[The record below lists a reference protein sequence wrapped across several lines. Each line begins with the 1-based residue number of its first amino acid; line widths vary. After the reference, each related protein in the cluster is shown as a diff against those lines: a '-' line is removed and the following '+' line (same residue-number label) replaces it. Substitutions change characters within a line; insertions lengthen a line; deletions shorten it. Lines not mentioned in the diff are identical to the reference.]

1 MKLEIKKN
9 LIGVLALVGLIWLI
23 YLINIPLGVT
33 SWDFRN
39 WGLQPRTTSG
49 LVGVFTMP
57 FLHRDMN
64 HILSNTV
71 PLTVLLFMLRA
82 SRRTPWRILVSLIV
96 GSGVLLWCFGRSQIH
111 VGASVLIYSLA
122 AYLIAA
128 GIYERKPIAIIIS
141 VLVAVMYGAL
151 FWGLL
156 PTAGE
161 SVSWEGHLFG
171 AVFGGV
177 FAHFTL
183 RRREE
188 GTKTVVAPQPVEA
201 KMTEVKVPEV
211 TVNGDGI

>member
-33 SWDFRN
+33 AWDFRN

-82 SRRTPWRILVSLIV
+82 SRRTPWCILVSLVV

-128 GIYERKPIAIIIS
+128 GIYERKPIAIIVS
-141 VLVAVMYGAL
+141 VLVAVMYGACSGDCCRRL
-151 FWGLL
+151 VNPCRGKATCSEPSSAACLL
-156 PTAGE
+156 
-161 SVSWEGHLFG
+161 
-171 AVFGGV
+171 
-177 FAHFTL
+177 TL
-183 RRREE
+183 RCDDGMTLRSRWSRRLW
-188 GTKTVVAPQPVEA
+188 K
-201 KMTEVKVPEV
+201 
-211 TVNGDGI
+211 